1 MASVIRFPILK
12 KLPRHWTHGRLHM
25 LKPLSFSE
33 LLLPLDGRRV
43 GEDARFNGVSIDSRA
58 INPGQLF
65 VALTGPR
72 FDGHDYLDQVA
83 AKGAVGALVERE
95 IPGSAL
101 PQLIVGDTRKALAQL
116 GAMNRNAFIDK
127 PVAAITGSSGK
138 TTVKEMLASILRT
151 RGSVLATRGN
161 LNNELGVPL
170 TLLELAPEFDAAVI
184 ELGASRVG
192 EIAFTVSLTKP
203 HVVVLTNAGTAHVG
217 EFGGPEKIVEAK
229 GEIIEGLDA
238 RGVAVLNRDDK
249 AFDIWVARTAGRKVL
264 SFSRNSDQADF
275 YATDLGIDAR
285 GCPTFTLNGPSGSA
299 QVQLNLLGAHN
310 VANALAAAAAGHAL
324 GVSLP
329 GLVAGLDSVQPVKG
343 RTVAQLATNGMR
355 VIDDT
360 YNANPTS
367 VAAATDILAGFAGRT
382 VLVLGD
388 IGELGDWA
396 EQGHRDVGAYAAGKV
411 DALYAVGPLMAHA
424 VKAFGQDARHFANQ
438 ADLIEALGAE
448 QDKNTTILIK
458 GSRSAAMENVVAA
471 LCGSSLEKH

>member
-1 MASVIRFPILK
+1 
-12 KLPRHWTHGRLHM
+12 M

-83 AKGAVGALVERE
+83 AKCAVGALVERE